1 MSTDLNPNAVED
13 LLRSSKL
20 DPKITE
26 NLRNHFDQLTAAT
39 TPGWHGPNDIPS
51 LHGLEG
57 TFLWFE
63 DSPSLPRN
71 ITFTFD
77 PASDVTGKYTLSY
90 GAIPVEQGDFVAVGN
105 NPAIGFAFLALTP
118 TAGTARFFTVAGMV
132 TDLTNRITIVL
143 FNKSGPNGPIQPPF
157 AATRIF

>member
-77 PASDVTGKYTLSY
+77 PA
-90 GAIPVEQGDFVAVGN
+90 GDFVAVGN

>member
-51 LHGLEG
+51 LHRLEG

-71 ITFTFD
+71 ITFPFD
-77 PASDVTGKYTLSY
+77 PADLLRSSKLDPKITENLRNHFD
-90 GAIPVEQGDFVAVGN
+90 Q
-105 NPAIGFAFLALTP
+105 LTAATTP
-118 TAGTARFFTVAGMV
+118 GWH
-132 TDLTNRITIVL
+132 
-143 FNKSGPNGPIQPPF
+143 GPNDVAIQQGVDAGGSQAPVLKSCSRTSRLLWPHLP
-157 AATRIF
+157 AVDR